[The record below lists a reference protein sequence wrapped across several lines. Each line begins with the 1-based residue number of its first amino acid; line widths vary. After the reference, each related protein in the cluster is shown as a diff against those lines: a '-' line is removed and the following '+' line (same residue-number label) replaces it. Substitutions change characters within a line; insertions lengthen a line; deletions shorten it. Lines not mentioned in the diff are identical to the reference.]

1 MKVLFKS
8 DMSCIGC
15 DDFNITIER
24 GKHTSPLFGKKVRG
38 YYVTINGQR
47 YLFFPE
53 SMKVPYHEVSN
64 IVYDAII
71 KSICNYAKDK
81 VCIITSEEVLAE
93 IGNIKKQSCKNS

>member
-53 SMKVPYHEVSN
+53 SMKIPYHEVSN
-64 IVYDAII
+64 IVYDADR
-71 KSICNYAKDK
+71 KS
-81 VCIITSEEVLAE
+81 VV
-93 IGNIKKQSCKNS
+93 